1 MKTKLLLM
9 VNLVA
14 TISCIALAAKILVMP
29 VIAKAHFSEEYKV
42 LMFQCDNVMRDHMIA
57 KNRVIYE
64 KTDSSIREL
73 KAAEMGLL
81 SCHEYDKQ
89 RKVMLSWGLTPND
102 LSLIGLE
109 AIEENVDDLMDY
121 VEIHEF
127 KY

>member
-1 MKTKLLLM
+1 MI
-9 VNLVA
+9 NIVA
-14 TISCIALAAKILVMP
+14 TISCIALAAKILIMP
-29 VIAKAHFSEEYKV
+29 GIAKAYFADEYKV

-64 KTDSSIREL
+64 KTESSITEL

-81 SCHEYDKQ
+81 SCHKYDKQ